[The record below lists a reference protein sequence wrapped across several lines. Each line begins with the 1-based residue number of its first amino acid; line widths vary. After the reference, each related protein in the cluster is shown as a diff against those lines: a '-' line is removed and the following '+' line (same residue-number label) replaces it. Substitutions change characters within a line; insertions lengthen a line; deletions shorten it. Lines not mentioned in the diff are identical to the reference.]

1 MGMLRGR
8 RRGGWRQ
15 TACVSASDELPVFF
29 SHAQRFGHH
38 AGDRDEDRRAQQQ
51 LVVVAA
57 QAELQVALAAD
68 PDLGPV
74 IPGSGGVR
82 KLRWGQP
89 GRGKRGG
96 VRVIYY
102 VKRHDGVIWMLTI
115 YAKNQASTIAPEV
128 LLGIK
133 REIDG

>member
-1 MGMLRGR
+1 MLSFIETRHFTR
-8 RRGGWRQ
+8 I
-15 TACVSASDELPVFF
+15 VVDYLSDEEY
-29 SHAQRFGHH
+29 G
-38 AGDRDEDRRAQQQ
+38 
-51 LVVVAA
+51 
-57 QAELQVALAAD
+57 ELQVALAAD